1 MTAKI
6 QDSEVAIFHS
16 ELAMVRWLMS
26 GQTMDRT
33 AFPVPAPEMP
43 LRLTTIRQRR
53 RCMMRVDSGPDCKY
67 KAAGVSVV

>member
-33 AFPVPAPEMP
+33 AFPVPAPE
-43 LRLTTIRQRR
+43 TC
-53 RCMMRVDSGPDCKY
+53 RCGSQQFAS
-67 KAAGVSVV
+67 AAAV